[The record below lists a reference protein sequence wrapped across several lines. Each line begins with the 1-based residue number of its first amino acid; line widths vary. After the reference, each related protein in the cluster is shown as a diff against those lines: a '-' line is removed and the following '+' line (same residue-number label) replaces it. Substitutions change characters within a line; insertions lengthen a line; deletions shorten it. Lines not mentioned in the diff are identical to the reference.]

1 MFKKNDVDLSE
12 YSKWK
17 NTPAGPVLDTGFSDS
32 IIAKVLEETGNE
44 KAKDIFDTLRNL
56 KDYID
61 DNIVAH

>member
-44 KAKDIFDTLRNL
+44 KAKDVFDALRDMQAFL
-56 KDYID
+56 D
-61 DNIVAH
+61 DNILAH